1 MKKKQTIGQ
10 PPDTGKLT
18 NFHYA
23 TEKDDRTQEIEQ
35 KAKSHQGTK

>member
-1 MKKKQTIGQ
+1 MKKQQTNGQ

-23 TEKDDRTQEIEQ
+23 TEQDHRTKEIEQ
-35 KAKSHQGTK
+35 KAKKQQGE